1 MNIYNAHRPRGGVAI
16 PAALSGLAAV
26 HAAWALGW
34 RWPGGSDRELAERV
48 VGPGAELPATG
59 MVWAVSTL
67 LSVAAVS
74 VHAAANGA
82 RGPARLAAWGVA
94 GVLTARGLIG
104 IPVDLAGGLEPIF
117 NRLDL
122 AVYSPLALGLGLGTA
137 WVLTR

>member
-1 MNIYNAHRPRGGVAI
+1 MNIYNVHRPRG
-16 PAALSGLAAV
+16 AAAVPTALTGLAAL

-48 VGPGAELPATG
+48 VGPGAELPQPE
-59 MVWAVSTL
+59 MIWAVASL
-67 LSVAAVS
+67 LAVAAGS
-74 VHAAANGA
+74 VRAAAGGA
-82 RGPARLAAWGVA
+82 RGPVRAAAWGVA
-94 GVLTARGLIG
+94 GVLTARGLIA

-122 AVYSPLALGLGLGTA
+122 ALYSPLALGLGLGTA